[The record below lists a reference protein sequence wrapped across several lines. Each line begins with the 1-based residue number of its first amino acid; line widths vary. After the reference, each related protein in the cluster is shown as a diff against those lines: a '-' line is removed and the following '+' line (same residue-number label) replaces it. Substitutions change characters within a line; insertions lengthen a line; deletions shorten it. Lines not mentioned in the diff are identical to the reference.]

1 MRCPKCDSDFEQ
13 IQHDGIEVDRC
24 ENCKGLWFDTFENE
38 ELRALSGSEAID
50 IGPGSADKAHTSGAG
65 LCPRCSVKMINMI
78 VAGQPHIA
86 YESCGVCHG
95 VFFDAGE
102 FRDFREETFGER
114 LRATFGVARA
124 AS

>member
-1 MRCPKCDSDFEQ
+1 MRCPKCDSSFEQ
-13 IQHDGIEVDRC
+13 IHHGGIEVDRC
-24 ENCKGLWFDTFENE
+24 EKCKGLWFDTFEHE
-38 ELRALSGSEAID
+38 ELSALGGSEAID
-50 IGPGSADKAHTSGAG
+50 TGTTGANKANDSVAG
-65 LCPRCSVKMINMI
+65 LCPRCSVKMINMV

-114 LRATFGVARA
+114 LRATFGFARA
-124 AS
+124 SS